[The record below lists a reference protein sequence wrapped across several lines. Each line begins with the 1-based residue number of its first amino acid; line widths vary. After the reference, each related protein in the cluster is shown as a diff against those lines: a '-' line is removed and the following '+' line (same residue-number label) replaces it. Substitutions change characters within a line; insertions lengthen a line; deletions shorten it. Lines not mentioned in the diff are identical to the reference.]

1 MMLGGGMML
10 FFGLLFML
18 IIIGL
23 PILLIVASVA
33 GLLGPLGRRSGTT
46 ASSQGADRQIAPA
59 GILNSVLFS
68 LRPGLA
74 DRLDTLPSLWC
85 TGLMETV

>member
-1 MMLGGGMML
+1 MMVGGGLML

-33 GLLGPLGRRSGTT
+33 GLWGPLGRRSGTT

-59 GILNSVLFS
+59 AASTRYCS
-68 LRPGLA
+68 HCAQGLQTDWTYCPHCGA
-74 DRLDTLPSLWC
+74 P
-85 TGLMETV
+85 V